1 MLPSITSRDF
11 GCLPDGRAVTEY
23 TLDNGRGLR
32 LRAINLGGI
41 VTALHAPDR
50 DGRSD
55 NVVLGLPTL
64 ADYVERNPHFG
75 TIVGRYG
82 NRIAAGRFT
91 LDGSHFQL
99 PLNDGPNSLHG
110 GIKGFGARWWD
121 IRPVDADAQGNVALL
136 LSYTS
141 ADGEEGYP
149 GQLQVTVR
157 YTLDADQGWRI
168 DYRAETDRP
177 TVLNLTHHD
186 YFNLAGSGSVLDHS
200 LQLMASRYTPV
211 DATLIPTGIADVA
224 GTPFDFRAPTRIGA
238 RIREPH
244 EQLVRARGYDHNWV
258 IDRDRDRDLSAGSLT
273 LAARLS
279 HAASGRVMEVL
290 TTEPGVQF
298 YTGNFLDG
306 TLVGSSGQVIRQG
319 DGLCF
324 ETQHYPDS
332 PNQPGFPSTVLRP
345 GEVFESSTVV
355 RFSVA

>member
-1 MLPSITSRDF
+1 MPPSITSRDF
-11 GCLPDGRAVTEY
+11 GRLPDGRTVTEY

-32 LRAINLGGI
+32 LSAINFGGI
-41 VTALHAPDR
+41 VTALHTPDR
-50 DGRSD
+50 EGCSA

-64 ADYVERNPHFG
+64 ADYVARNPHFG

-82 NRIAAGRFT
+82 NRIAAGRFS
-91 LDGSHFQL
+91 LDGTPFQL
-99 PLNDGPNSLHG
+99 PLNDGPNALHG
-110 GIKGFGARWWD
+110 GLKGFGARFWD
-121 IRPVDADAQGNVALL
+121 IQPVEADAAGNVALA

-149 GQLQVTVR
+149 GTLQISVR
-157 YTLDADQGWRI
+157 YKLGAGQEWRI
-168 DYRAETDRP
+168 DYRAETDQP

-186 YFNLAGSGSVLDHS
+186 YFNLAGSGSVMDHE

-211 DATLIPTGIADVA
+211 DATLIPTGAADVT
-224 GTPFDFRAPTRIGA
+224 GTPFDFRTPTHIGT

-258 IDRDRDRDLSAGSLT
+258 LDKDPSSDPLT
-273 LAARLS
+273 LAARVS

-298 YTGNFLDG
+298 YSGNFLDG
-306 TLVGSSGQVIRQG
+306 TLVGRSGQVVRQG
-319 DGLCF
+319 DGLCL
-324 ETQHYPDS
+324 ETQHFPDS
-332 PNQPGFPSTVLRP
+332 PNQPDFPSTVLRP
-345 GEVFESSTVV
+345 GEVFESSTVL